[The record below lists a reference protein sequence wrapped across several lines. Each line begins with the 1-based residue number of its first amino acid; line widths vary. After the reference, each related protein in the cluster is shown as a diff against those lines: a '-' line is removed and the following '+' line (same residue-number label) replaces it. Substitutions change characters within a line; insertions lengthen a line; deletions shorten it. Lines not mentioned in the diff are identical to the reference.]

1 MSALAPRWAKLKARY
16 GALQQRERVLV
27 AAALILG
34 PLMIG
39 QSLVVDPRL
48 AQVRR
53 LEQSIVRQTSA
64 MADMESQVA
73 VLQQQAQIDPDAG
86 RKAEL
91 AALKAERDGLDKQ
104 LQQFGSALVRPHE
117 MNALLEGLLRKNAGL
132 RLLSL
137 KTLAPQSILGQK
149 ATEGDKKP
157 VERAFDLY
165 RHGVEIRL
173 EGRYGELQAYLEQL
187 EKLPQR
193 LLWGSLSYR
202 VVEHPRAEM
211 ILTVYTLSPERTWL
225 AL

>member
-1 MSALAPRWAKLKARY
+1 MRAPHPGWVKLKARY
-16 GALQQRERVLV
+16 GALLPRERALV
-27 AAALILG
+27 AAALVFG

-39 QSLVVDPRL
+39 YSLLVDPRL
-48 AQVRR
+48 VQMRR
-53 LEQSIVRQTSA
+53 LEQSIVRQTASV
-64 MADMESQVA
+64 ADMEAQVA
-73 VLQQQAQIDPDAG
+73 GLQQQLQIDPDAG

-91 AALKAERDGLDKQ
+91 AALMAERDGLDGK
-104 LQQFGSALVRPHE
+104 LLQFGNALVRPE
-117 MNALLEGLLRKNAGL
+117 QMNALLDGLLRKNAGL

-149 ATEGDKKP
+149 ASEGDKKP
-157 VERAFDLY
+157 VERTFDLY

-193 LLWGSLSYR
+193 LLWGNLSYR
-202 VVEHPRAEM
+202 VIEHPRAEM
-211 ILTVYTLSPERTWL
+211 TLTVYTLSPERTWL

>member
-1 MSALAPRWAKLKARY
+1 MSAVVQGWAKLKARY
-16 GALQQRERVLV
+16 GALQRRERALV

-34 PLMIG
+34 PLLIG
-39 QSLVVDPRL
+39 QSLVVDPRA

-53 LEQSIVRQTSA
+53 LEQSVTRQTASI
-64 MADMESQVA
+64 ADMESQVA
-73 VLQQQAQIDPDAG
+73 VLQQQAQIDPEAG

-91 AALKAERDGLDKQ
+91 AALKTEREGLDNQ
-104 LQQFGSALVRPHE
+104 LQKFGSALVRPNE
-117 MNALLEGLLRKNAGL
+117 MNALLEGLLKRHAGL

-149 ATEGDKKP
+149 AAEGDKKP

-211 ILTVYTLSPERTWL
+211 TLTVYTLSPERTWL